1 MSERL
6 WQALA
11 VRPASA
17 YLSPAGNSGGWVRL
31 LLVLA
36 LLSVAVPSANVFSQ
50 VGPGAS
56 LTVVRGSVSVTRPD
70 GTAIYPAG
78 TGLTLAIGDIVG
90 TLERTRAIVTFFSG
104 SEVELGSNTTI
115 VIRRL
120 DRDLLDSANV
130 TVENLTGMS
139 FVRVNTGQ
147 PVRMVAEDTVA
158 VVYRGEAGH
167 GVDPTTNNITVAC
180 VDGGNKCSPN
190 GVAFPL
196 ETAFLPGAVTRVIT
210 GRGDRLEF
218 RGAPGASVWDQLA
231 EGGSVGQSE
240 GTSTTRGKP
249 ARDQDDNPQQPPAST
264 ATATPTGT
272 LTPTV
277 TPTAVPPTAT
287 PPAGTPGPACNTAV
301 ATGGTGVT
309 TVHNLGRSSGTLHI
323 DWNSFA
329 QGDQYQIFYEGAE
342 ILNTGLVA
350 NQGSANVPFAGTST
364 FIQVTVTTGPGS
376 NQWTYTIACLP

>member
-1 MSERL
+1 MRERRIL
-6 WQALA
+6 NDT
-11 VRPASA
+11 
-17 YLSPAGNSGGWVRL
+17 LSRGAAPGAWLSQQGVWVRL
-31 LLVLA
+31 LLALA
-36 LLSVAVPSANVFSQ
+36 LLSVVLPSTNVFSQ

-78 TGLTLAIGDIVG
+78 TGLTLALGDVVG

-130 TVENLTGMS
+130 TVEHLTGMS
-139 FVRVNTGQ
+139 VIRINNGQ
-147 PVRMVAEDTVA
+147 PVRVLSDDTVA

-180 VDGGNKCSPN
+180 VDGGSKCSPS
-190 GVAFPL
+190 GVAFPA
-196 ETAFLPGAVTRVIT
+196 ETAFLPGAVARVIT
-210 GRGDRLEF
+210 GRGDRIDF
-218 RGAPGASVWDQLA
+218 RGAPGSSVWDILA
-231 EGGSVGQSE
+231 EGGGLGQSE
-240 GTSTTRGKP
+240 GTSTTRIKSGRNQGDDDEAQKP
-249 ARDQDDNPQQPPAST
+249 QGTPTPTSAP
-264 ATATPTGT
+264 ATP
-272 LTPTV
+272 
-277 TPTAVPPTAT
+277 T

-301 ATGGTGVT
+301 ATGGTNLT

-323 DWNSFA
+323 DWDSFPA
-329 QGDQYQIFYEGAE
+329 ADQYQIFYEGVE
-342 ILNTGLVA
+342 ILNTGLVS
-350 NQGSANVPFAGTST
+350 NSGSANVPFAGTST